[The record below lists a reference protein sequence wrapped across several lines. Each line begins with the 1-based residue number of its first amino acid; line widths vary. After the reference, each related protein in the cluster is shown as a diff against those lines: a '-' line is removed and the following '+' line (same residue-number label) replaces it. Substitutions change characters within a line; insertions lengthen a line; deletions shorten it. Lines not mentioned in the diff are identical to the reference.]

1 MNVFD
6 IEQNTLYRHLRHI
19 RTIAASCVCA
29 ELAMLMSETSPSC
42 AAHTVHISLYL
53 FVYAHIPTYASYLT
67 GNLGKDCSLIFSS
80 ESI

>member
-42 AAHTVHISLYL
+42 AAHTVHISLSVS
-53 FVYAHIPTYASYLT
+53 FCVCTHTYICLLLNWEF
-67 GNLGKDCSLIFSS
+67 GEIL
-80 ESI
+80 